1 MDDTTYPDLPDP
13 LAALDEPVQQD
24 YFGCD
29 ETYNTVLPD
38 GVSFVT
44 HKKLAEGERR
54 KYVNKSNREM
64 TVNRQS
70 GNATLSLAPGDER
83 FNLLSVALVG
93 WNLKRNGVAV
103 PFDARQLSTWLDKA
117 DPRVLD
123 LVERDVRAKNPWLLA
138 DLTVEDLDREIAT
151 LEEQRSIKAKEAEG
165 NVPSVA
171 Q

>member
-1 MDDTTYPDLPDP
+1 MDEHIPDIPGS
-13 LAALDEPVQQD
+13 LAALDEPVQAD

-54 KYVNKSNREM
+54 KYLNKSNREM
-64 TVNRQS
+64 KLNRQS
-70 GNATLSLAPGDER
+70 GDATLSLAPGDER
-83 FNLLSVALVG
+83 YNLLSVAVVG
-93 WNLKRNGVAV
+93 WNLKRAGVAV
-103 PFDARQLSTWLDKA
+103 PFDARQLATWLDKV

-123 LVERDVRAKNPWLLA
+123 LVERDVRAKNPWLLS
-138 DLTVEDLDREIAT
+138 DLTIEDLDREIAA
-151 LEEQRSIKAKEAEG
+151 LEEQRAIKVREESG
-165 NVPSVA
+165 NGLAGV